1 MRGEAVQF
9 RATGSS
15 QSGDGINDEFRLVAE
30 YDLSNNVYWL
40 RGRDGVVL
48 TLNETSTL
56 EPGRYLMRNILTVN
70 GTTSGSIDS
79 QFEPLP

>member
-1 MRGEAVQF
+1 VQF

-30 YDLSNNVYWL
+30 HELSNNVYWL
-40 RGRDGVVL
+40 RGRDGAVL
-48 TLNETSTL
+48 TLNVTGTL

-70 GTTSGSIDS
+70 GAMSGSIDS